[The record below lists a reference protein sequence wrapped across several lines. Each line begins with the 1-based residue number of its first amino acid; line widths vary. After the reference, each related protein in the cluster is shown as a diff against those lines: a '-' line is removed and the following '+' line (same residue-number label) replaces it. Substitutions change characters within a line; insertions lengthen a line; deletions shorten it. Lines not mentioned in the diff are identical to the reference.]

1 MAMRFSLFML
11 LFFSCLGAREIIFG
25 VVPQQSPLKLQ
36 KAWAPVAAYLSE
48 ATGYTVRFKT
58 ESSIPKFEEA
68 LYAGRYDMA
77 YMNPYHY
84 VVAHEKQGYEAKV
97 RADKLLRGILVV
109 PKEADNDIA
118 SLRGKTILFPAPYAF
133 AATLVTKYELK
144 KRFGIDVEREMKV
157 LYVNSHDS
165 VYKGVARGIGDVG
178 GGINRTFNNLS
189 DTQSKS
195 SLRVLYTTEAYPSHP
210 IGIKP
215 SLPAGVQKAL
225 VDAWLSIP
233 EELIRE
239 LRFVRMRPTD
249 DGEYDVIRNLA
260 AVLDRPEAP

>member
-1 MAMRFSLFML
+1 MRFSLFML

-165 VYKGVARGIGDVG
+165 VYKGVARGIGNVG
-178 GGINRTFNNLS
+178 GGINRTFVNLS
-189 DTQSKS
+189 DAQSREK
-195 SLRVLYTTEAYPSHP
+195 LRVLYTTDAYPSHP
-210 IGIKP
+210 IGMSS
-215 SLPAGVQKAL
+215 SLPPEIQQAL
-225 VDAWLSIP
+225 ADAWLSMP
-233 EELIRE
+233 EALIRE
-239 LRFVRMRPTD
+239 LHFKGIRLTND
-249 DGEYDVIRNLA
+249 AEYDVIRNLA
-260 AVLDRPEAP
+260 ATLDLNETQP